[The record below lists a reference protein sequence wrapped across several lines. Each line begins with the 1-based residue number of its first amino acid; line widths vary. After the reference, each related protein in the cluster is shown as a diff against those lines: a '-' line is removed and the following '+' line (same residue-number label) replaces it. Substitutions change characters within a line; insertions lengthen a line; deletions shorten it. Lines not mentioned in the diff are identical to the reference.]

1 MKVLVADDEF
11 YARKALVKMLNDI
24 GLEVEVAADVETGKE
39 AVEFLA
45 GNPDVDVVVT
55 DIRMPEMDGLKL
67 AEYVHREYPWS

>member
-45 GNPDVDVVVT
+45 GNPERVK
-55 DIRMPEMDGLKL
+55 RKL
-67 AEYVHREYPWS
+67 QIPSIWCWLYYMMTERSSV